1 MMNAEGMP
9 SVAGRSTTGRANPP
23 AQSVLLFGPQPPQR
37 SREAEDEREASGGS
51 GEKIAWT
58 LDEIV
63 MLHGVLF
70 DDCVAKLADPET
82 PLDEVLDCLRWILSE
97 RGKESAPF
105 SFVSTLKLYQRP
117 HARFVREAIQAGL
130 ARYLRARLTRY
141 PPWVAEAFWS
151 DPDWFAEELERNPQ
165 WVNETLRRHSRD
177 GDLFAA

>member
-1 MMNAEGMP
+1 MMNAEGMQ
-9 SVAGRSTTGRANPP
+9 SVAGRSKTVLANPS
-23 AQSVLLFGPQPPQR
+23 AQSVLLFGLQPVQR
-37 SREAEDEREASGGS
+37 ACDAEDEREASGES

-58 LDEIV
+58 LEEIV

-82 PLDEVLDCLRWILSE
+82 PLDEVLDCLRWIFSE
-97 RGKESAPF
+97 RDKESAPF

-117 HARFVREAIQAGL
+117 HARFVREAIQTGL

-151 DPDWFAEELERNPQ
+151 DPDWFAQELERNPQ

>member
-1 MMNAEGMP
+1 MMNTEAMSP
-9 SVAGRSTTGRANPP
+9 AAGGSTMGRANPP
-23 AQSVLLFGPQPPQR
+23 AQAVLSFGLQPAQR
-37 SREAEDEREASGGS
+37 SREAEDEREASGES

-70 DDCVAKLADPET
+70 DSCVETLADPET
-82 PLDEVLDCLRWILSE
+82 PLDEVLDCLRWIFSE
-97 RGKESAPF
+97 PGKETAPF

-117 HARFVREAIQAGL
+117 HARFVQEAIQTG
-130 ARYLRARLTRY
+130 LTRY
-141 PPWVAEAFWS
+141 LSARLGRYPSWVAEAFWS

-165 WVNETLRRHSRD
+165 WVNESLRRYSRD